1 MKEPFQSFQIFRKP
15 NQLKKD
21 QLKSVMKYV
30 GEDKVCKSKLILGY
44 FGEKQLLIAVYVLTV
59 SLKKVREKI

>member
-1 MKEPFQSFQIFRKP
+1 MKEPFQSFQYLENQ

-44 FGEKQLLIAVYVLTV
+44 FGEKNNC
-59 SLKKVREKI
+59 

>member
-1 MKEPFQSFQIFRKP
+1 
-15 NQLKKD
+15 
-21 QLKSVMKYV
+21 MKYV

-59 SLKKVREKI
+59 SLTKVREKI